1 MQRHKRTTRQW
12 LDQNLHERDNLLMMK
27 STLSSLLSFLFFMGL
42 AHAGPVA
49 DYQIEKGKLHTGG
62 SARVEVLESSAEKF
76 VAKLNYQI
84 QKKILVPI
92 PEDQL
97 KGETVFEFPPEFRD
111 ERGYLELETK
121 GTMEME
127 KAKIQFLK
135 RVNWKGHKNAYQILI
150 LPSNGRSKVEVIYHP
165 SIKAAGWG
173 KILVTFINSVPIFNG
188 YQVDIEI
195 VN

>member
-1 MQRHKRTTRQW
+1 MTKTI
-12 LDQNLHERDNLLMMK
+12 
-27 STLSSLLSFLFFMGL
+27 FIALFPLVFATQL
-42 AHAGPVA
+42 ALANQVA
-49 DYQIEKGKLHTGG
+49 NYQIEKGKLHTGG
-62 SARVEVLESSAEKF
+62 SARVEVLESSALKF

-97 KGETVFEFPPEFRD
+97 KGETIFEFPPEFRD

-121 GTMEME
+121 GALELE
-127 KAKIQFLK
+127 DARILFVK
-135 RVNWKGHKNAYQILI
+135 RVSWRGLKDAYQILI
-150 LPSNGRSKVEVIYHP
+150 LPRNGRSKVEVIYHP

-188 YQVDIEI
+188 YQINIEI
-195 VN
+195 EKDKSWRSLH